1 MLTSKLTKWRLFSPR
16 MQNHC
21 SLMKKSTMKHL
32 CYEVMQKLTT
42 EDVSTEACSRR
53 QAPLIKKPTM
63 KHLYYKDMHETS
75 LVRRHEK
82 TYHRRYIY
90 WSVLQKTDTIGESS
104 FEASKPAKSLK
115 GLQLAMHLRLR
126 VNNTSAN
133 CGHKNPWHSSE

>member
-1 MLTSKLTKWRLFSPR
+1 MNVQSVNLMLTSKLTKWRLFSPR

-63 KHLYYKDMHETS
+63 KHLYNKDKHETS

-82 TYHRRYIY
+82 NLSQEIY
-90 WSVLQKTDTIGESS
+90 L
-104 FEASKPAKSLK
+104 LK
-115 GLQLAMHLRLR
+115 CAAEDRH
-126 VNNTSAN
+126 
-133 CGHKNPWHSSE
+133 HW